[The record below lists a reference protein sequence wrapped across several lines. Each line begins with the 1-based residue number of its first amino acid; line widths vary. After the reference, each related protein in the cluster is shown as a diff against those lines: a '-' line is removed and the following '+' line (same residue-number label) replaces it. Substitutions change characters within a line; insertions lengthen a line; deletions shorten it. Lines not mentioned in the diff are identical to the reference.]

1 MAQRTNFNIKH
12 STAGV
17 YYANSVGRRYLSD
30 KVIAIT
36 TVTYVI
42 VKDDNTVKRALSIFT
57 GELNED
63 QVRAALDNK

>member
-12 STAGV
+12 STVGV
-17 YYANSVGRRYLSD
+17 YYNNSIGRRYLSD

-42 VKDDNTVKRALSIFT
+42 VKDDNTMNRALSIFT
-57 GELNED
+57 GKLDED